1 MVFENPFCL
10 VKALLTP
17 QYVAFNVSLYYDATS
32 FQSRKSIYN
41 LALLGVANMFR
52 SGILRLSLVNKLIA
66 SFAIIGICLITA
78 VVYAIMGLGTMH
90 RMVGDIA
97 RIDLPAA
104 TAALTLRDAMQA
116 QQRAVGRFQILIQ
129 PEFKEIYDRQSDT
142 FRQTLTMLQ
151 PQSSGELDSLKKA
164 FDAYTALVKQV
175 FNGDKVNEVALKL
188 AAERVERGIEVLRS
202 EQRKR
207 LENKLVAASK
217 REERTSSW
225 AFGLAL
231 SGVIMA
237 VFVAT
242 LLVYSFSSSIG
253 KLQKATH
260 RIAAG
265 DFDHDPLI
273 PAGDEIGALSQDFMR
288 MAVRLKELEQISLD
302 ASPLTRLPGNIAI
315 ERSINR
321 RLREKMSFAM
331 CYLDLDNFKS
341 YNDRYGY
348 IKASEILKKTGEV
361 IHEAVKLLNDP
372 DAFVGHIG
380 GDDFVVIIDSK
391 LATAACQKIIADF
404 DAMIPSYYT
413 EEDQAAGAIK
423 GVDRYG
429 VPRVFP
435 LLSISIAALTCQPGH
450 YATAAEIATAAAAV
464 KDRVK
469 ESTGSNYMIVREA
482 GVSEA

>member
-1 MVFENPFCL
+1 M
-10 VKALLTP
+10 
-17 QYVAFNVSLYYDATS
+17 LY
-32 FQSRKSIYN
+32 SRI
-41 LALLGVANMFR
+41 F
-52 SGILRLSLVNKLIA
+52 RLSLVQKLIV
-66 SFAIIGICLITA
+66 SFALIGVCLITA

-97 RIDLPAA
+97 RNDLPAA

-116 QQRAVGRFQILIQ
+116 QQRAAGRFQILKQ
-129 PEFKEIYDRQSDT
+129 PEFRELYNRQSEA
-142 FRQTLTMLQ
+142 FRQTLTILQ
-151 PQSSGELDSLKKA
+151 RQSGGGDLGSLSKD
-164 FDAYTALVKQV
+164 FDAYAILVEQMFSGAEVK
-175 FNGDKVNEVALKL
+175 DVALKR
-188 AAERVERGIEVLRS
+188 AAERVETAIEVTRS
-202 EQRKR
+202 EQQKR
-207 LENKLVAASK
+207 LENKLIAARE
-217 REERTSSW
+217 REERTASW
-225 AFGLAL
+225 ALGLAL
-231 SGVIMA
+231 SGVTLA
-237 VFVAT
+237 VLVAA

-265 DFDHDPLI
+265 DFDHDPHI
-273 PAGDEIGALSQDFMR
+273 PEGDEVGALSQDFMR
-288 MAVRLKELEQISLD
+288 MAVRLKELEQLSLD

-361 IHEAVKLLNDP
+361 IHEVVKRLNDP

-380 GDDFVVIIDSK
+380 GDDFVVIIDAK
-391 LATAACQKIIADF
+391 LAKAACQDIITAF
-404 DAMIPSYYT
+404 DAMIPSYYS
-413 EEDQAAGAIK
+413 EEDRAIGAIK
-423 GVDRYG
+423 GIDRYG

-435 LLSISIAALTCQPGH
+435 MLSISIAALTCQPGH
-450 YATAAEIATAAAAV
+450 YSSASEIATAAASV

-469 ESTGSNYMIVREA
+469 ESSGSNYIIVREA
-482 GVSEA
+482 GVSDI

>member
-1 MVFENPFCL
+1 ML
-10 VKALLTP
+10 
-17 QYVAFNVSLYYDATS
+17 QTS
-32 FQSRKSIYN
+32 FI
-41 LALLGVANMFR
+41 
-52 SGILRLSLVNKLIA
+52 RLSLVQKLVV

-97 RIDLPAA
+97 RNDLPAA
-104 TAALTLRDAMQA
+104 TEALTLLDIIQS
-116 QQRAVGRFQILIQ
+116 QQRAAGKFHILKQ
-129 PEFKEIYDRQSDT
+129 TEFRDLYNRQAEAYKKNFSELRRKADGT
-142 FRQTLTMLQ
+142 DLSALSQT
-151 PQSSGELDSLKKA
+151 
-164 FDAYTALVKQV
+164 YTDYSALVDRMFSGQNV
-175 FNGDKVNEVALKL
+175 GENALKL
-188 AAERVERGIEVLRS
+188 AGQRVEAAIDALRV
-202 EQRKR
+202 EQKR
-207 LENKLVAASK
+207 ILENKLVAARL
-217 REERTSSW
+217 REERTSSF
-225 AFGLAL
+225 ALGIAL
-231 SGVIMA
+231 SGVTLA
-237 VFVAT
+237 VIVAA

-265 DFDHDPLI
+265 DFDHDPHI
-273 PAGDEIGALSQDFMR
+273 PLGDEIGTLSQDFMR
-288 MAVRLKELEQISLD
+288 MAVRLKELEQLSLD

-321 RLREKMSFAM
+321 RLREKTSFAM
-331 CYLDLDNFKS
+331 CYLDLDNFKA

-348 IKASEILKKTGEV
+348 IKASDVLKKTGEV
-361 IHEAVKLLNDP
+361 IHEAVKRLHDP

-391 LATAACQKIIADF
+391 HAAAACQNIIADF
-404 DAMIPSYYT
+404 DAIVPQYYS
-413 EEDQAAGAIK
+413 EEDLAAGAIK

-435 LLSISIAALTCQPGH
+435 LLSMSIAALSCQPGH
-450 YATAAEIATAAAAV
+450 YSTAAEIATAAASV

-482 GVSEA
+482 GVSDT

>member
-1 MVFENPFCL
+1 MKSVYNRS
-10 VKALLTP
+10 KAI
-17 QYVAFNVSLYYDATS
+17 Q
-32 FQSRKSIYN
+32 N
-41 LALLGVANMFR
+41 LFLLGTVHMFR
-52 SGILRLSLVNKLIA
+52 SGIYRLSLVNKLIV
-66 SFAIIGICLITA
+66 SFALIGICLITA
-78 VVYAIMGLGTMH
+78 VVYAVMGLGTMH

-97 RIDLPAA
+97 RSDLPAA
-104 TAALTLRDAMQA
+104 TAALTLRDTMQS
-116 QQRAVGRFQILIQ
+116 QQRAAGRYQILKQ
-129 PEFKEIYDRQSDT
+129 PEFKEIYGRQSES
-142 FRQTLTMLQ
+142 FRRTLSLLQ
-151 PQSSGELDSLKKA
+151 RQSGADLGSLKNAFDVYATLVEQMFSGE
-164 FDAYTALVKQV
+164 
-175 FNGDKVNEVALKL
+175 KVDDVALKR
-188 AAERVERGIEVLRS
+188 AAERVETAIEVMRS
-202 EQRKR
+202 EQKKR
-207 LENKLVAASK
+207 LENKLVAASEREK
-217 REERTSSW
+217 RTASW
-225 AFGLAL
+225 ALGLAL
-231 SGVIMA
+231 SGVAMA

-265 DFDHDPLI
+265 DFDHDPHI
-273 PAGDEIGALSQDFMR
+273 PAGDEIGALSQDFMW

-331 CYLDLDNFKS
+331 CYLDIDNFKS

-361 IHEAVKLLNDP
+361 IHETVKLLTDP

-391 LATAACQKIIADF
+391 LAKSACQNIIADF

-450 YATAAEIATAAAAV
+450 YSTAAEIATAAAAV

-469 ESTGSNYMIVREA
+469 ESTGSNYIIVREA
-482 GVSEA
+482 GASET